1 MRIELIF
8 AMVVA
13 LGAGTAPKAD
23 SFLWVDPEVL
33 EERSFE
39 DTGSKFY
46 ILSKLPYGPRT
57 LTLLI
62 NRNGIPQLRFSHTI
76 KPLTRIPTELAEA
89 LLAEKAVGGFITSR
103 LFAWDGKESKQF
115 TIRGKL
121 VNSALSAYQ
130 VSGEGISTT
139 QFQET
144 EDAILR

>member
-8 AMVVA
+8 VLVVA

-57 LTLLI
+57 LSLLI
-62 NRNGIPQLRFSHTI
+62 TRNGIPQLRFSHTI
-76 KPLTRIPTELAEA
+76 KPLTRIPTELAED
-89 LLAEKAVGGFITSR
+89 LLAEKAVSGVITSR
-103 LFAWDGKESKQF
+103 LFAWNGKESKQF
-115 TIRGKL
+115 TVRGKIL
-121 VNSALSAYQ
+121 NGALSAYQ
-130 VSGEGISTT
+130 VTGEGISST
-139 QFQET
+139 QFQKT